1 MNNAVKGALLSGLVL
16 PGLGQIVLRQYRRGI
31 VIMLAVF
38 TSLSV
43 IVVTTV
49 QQALDIL
56 EKIELQGE
64 AIDMT
69 AISNAAARESVQS
82 GGVTL
87 NLFMLL
93 LIVCWVAGTIDAYRI
108 GKRKDRER
116 GVAGLGIVPGFR
128 NVSSGLPG

>member
-116 GVAGLGIVPGFR
+116 GVAG
-128 NVSSGLPG
+128 

>member
-38 TSLSV
+38 TSLAV
-43 IVVTTV
+43 IVVDTV

-56 EKIELQGE
+56 EQIELQGD

-82 GGVTL
+82 GGVTI
-87 NLFMLL
+87 NIFMLL
-93 LIVCWVAGTIDAYRI
+93 LIVCWIAGTIDAYRI
-108 GKRKDRER
+108 GKRKDMAR
-116 GVAGLGIVPGFR
+116 GLQG
-128 NVSSGLPG
+128 